1 MRFPNSF
8 LDEIRERVPISAV
21 IGGRVSWDK
30 RKTNPSR
37 GDYWACCPFH
47 GEKSPSFH
55 CEDKKGR
62 YHCFGCGVSGD
73 HFKFLTELD
82 GMSFPEAVE
91 KIASMA
97 GVPIPARDEQAER
110 RERERATLH
119 DVMELATKFFQDQL
133 QSAAGAKARS
143 YLRERGLTPA
153 TQQAFRLGYA
163 PESRNAL
170 KEFLAGKGVSKAQ
183 IEACGLVRH
192 GDDIPVSYDWFRDRI
207 MYPIPDSRGRII
219 AFGGRALAP
228 DALAKYMNSPDTELF
243 HKGNVLY
250 NFVRARKAQQQD
262 GTVIAV
268 EGYMDVIA
276 LAQAGFENAVAPLG
290 TALTENQLELLWRMT
305 GEPVL
310 CFDGDKAGLKAA
322 WRAADLALPMI
333 QPGRTVRFALL
344 PEGKDPDDL
353 VSSDGPDAFR
363 QVLAE
368 ARPLADLLW
377 LRETSGGVFD
387 TPEKRA
393 ELERTLRELTSR
405 IRDESVRY
413 HYQQEM
419 RERVQ
424 AFFGA
429 SRSRSGRP
437 NDRDQRQGYAGRP
450 RVAAGRLAV
459 SDSLARSALVKR
471 AGGIMPLRE
480 TAIIVALVNHPALMD
495 ENFDTVECLD
505 LAHPDLR
512 QLHAG
517 LIDALAHGVGHDR
530 SAVIQALQ
538 AAGLSEA
545 WERAVMLIRRAR
557 IWPALEDAALDDAR
571 EAFAQAL
578 HLHRNA
584 RTLHKE
590 LKAAEV
596 ALATDPTD
604 ENYRHMLEIQA
615 QFRDAQATEALIE
628 GFGISSGRASR

>member
-1 MRFPNSF
+1 MRFPHSF
-8 LDEIRERVPISAV
+8 LDEIRDRVPISAV
-21 IGGRVSWDK
+21 IGARVSWDK
-30 RKTNPSR
+30 RKTNTSR

-91 KIASMA
+91 KIAGMA
-97 GVPIPARDEQAER
+97 SVPMPARDKQAEQ

-170 KEFLAGKGVSKAQ
+170 KGFLAGKGVAKAQ

-250 NFVRARKAQQQD
+250 NFVRARKAQQKD

-353 VSSDGPDAFR
+353 VRSDGPDAFR

-393 ELERTLRELTSR
+393 ELEKTLRELTSR

-424 AFFGA
+424 SFFGA
-429 SRSRSGRP
+429 SRSRPARP
-437 NDRDQRQGYAGRP
+437 NDRDQRQGYAGRLG
-450 RVAAGRLAV
+450 VAAGRLAV

-512 QLHAG
+512 QLHAA
-517 LIDALAHGVGHDR
+517 LIDALAHGIGHDR
-530 SAVIQALQ
+530 PAAIQALQ
-538 AAGLSEA
+538 AAGLLEA
-545 WERAVMLIRRAR
+545 WERAVTLIRRAR

-578 HLHRNA
+578 HLHRSA

-628 GFGISSGRASR
+628 GFGVPSGRASR